1 MTLNTSEI
9 TKVALELAPIERAKL
24 IEDLFESFESRSR
37 NLIDK
42 KWAEETED
50 RIDAFVQGKI
60 ETVSAEQVHREIN
73 QMKIK

>member
-1 MTLNTSEI
+1 MAINIKEI
-9 TKVALELAPIERAKL
+9 TKAALEFPPIERAKL

-42 KWAEETED
+42 RWAEETED
-50 RIDAFVQGKI
+50 RIDAFVPGKI

-73 QMKIK
+73 QMKVK